1 MSDTMLVPAMTGEE
15 LATAPLLPTQLV
27 ARLARIQTVMRQVME
42 DGIDYGKI
50 PGTDKPSIF
59 KPGAEKLAVT
69 FHLGIGDPIVTDL
82 GDGYER
88 RYRVSVPVLAPTGVV
103 LAVGVGECSSEED
116 KYAWRRPNHQ
126 KEYDAAPADRR
137 RIKYQRNGEEWNQV
151 RTNPADVS
159 NTILKMAHKRAY
171 IHGIVMATGAGSIFG
186 QDLEDLEAGVLEAV
200 TSHDGTRA
208 AKPAM
213 QAPQRKSAAAPTTTT
228 AVPADATAGAVY
240 VTNVKAVTKK
250 KRDGTEMAAW
260 DITFSTGKTIDTIKE
275 KVAEQAKNFGQHQ
288 VPLDVVIE
296 KNERGYDV
304 LVEMNPMQVREAGSD
319 PF

>member
-1 MSDTMLVPAMTGEE
+1 MSDTMLMPAMTGEE
-15 LATAPLLPTQLV
+15 LATAPLLPAQLI

-42 DGIDYGKI
+42 EGIDYGKI

-88 RYRVSVPVLAPTGVV
+88 RYRVSVPVIAPTGVV
-103 LAVGVGECSSEED
+103 LAVGVGECSTEED

-137 RIKYQRNGEEWNQV
+137 RIKYQRNGEEWQQV
-151 RTNPADVS
+151 RTHPADAS

-208 AKPAM
+208 VKPAM
-213 QAPQRKSAAAPTTTT
+213 QAPQRKSAP
-228 AVPADATAGAVY
+228 PADADSHIDT
-240 VTNVKAVTKK
+240 TIEIVKKDEKK
-250 KRDGTEMAAW
+250 FSVKCGNGDW
-260 DITFSTGKTIDTIKE
+260 YSTFSQTIADDAAKHKGTGEMVRVSLK
-275 KVAEQAKNFGQHQ
+275 KNGAFTNLVG
-288 VPLDVVIE
+288 VSPIE
-296 KNERGYDV
+296 
-304 LVEMNPMQVREAGSD
+304 REPGSD
-319 PF
+319 DR